1 MAQKTP
7 VELKLN
13 CGNKFCLTVAALFS
27 TYRGTRKKFQHMGFL
42 RSHRLLICGIFSK
55 SFRHSAS
62 VSLSRKIRIQFTA
75 SHSMD

>member
-27 TYRGTRKKFQHMGFL
+27 TYRGKRKKFQEGGRWNKLVVVVESTWAF
-42 RSHRLLICGIFSK
+42 
-55 SFRHSAS
+55 
-62 VSLSRKIRIQFTA
+62 
-75 SHSMD
+75 